1 MLVHYAQAFLHFIS
15 LKVLKNLGTYDA
27 SRRTLYT
34 SNNLFLFFI
43 FRVKKESQDYM
54 ELQEQRE
61 KWYEYRLTI
70 YLFHIDHNAPCL
82 RPPFPPPSLK
92 FAYPLS
98 SISFGTTVI
107 RRRNLGLDT
116 LCRRNFGH
124 NGIVGASS
132 IMPA

>member
-1 MLVHYAQAFLHFIS
+1 MYVKQPFS
-15 LKVLKNLGTYDA
+15 
-27 SRRTLYT
+27 
-34 SNNLFLFFI
+34 FFI

-82 RPPFPPPSLK
+82 RPPSPPP
-92 FAYPLS
+92 LS
-98 SISFGTTVI
+98 KVCISFVFDFLRDDCNTQEKFRV
-107 RRRNLGLDT
+107 RY
-116 LCRRNFGH
+116 
-124 NGIVGASS
+124 